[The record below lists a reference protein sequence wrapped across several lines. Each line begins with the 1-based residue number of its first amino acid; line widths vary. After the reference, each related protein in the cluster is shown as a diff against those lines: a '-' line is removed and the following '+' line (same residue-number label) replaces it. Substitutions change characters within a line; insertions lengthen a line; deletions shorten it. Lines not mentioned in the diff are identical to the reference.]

1 MLILGLLHRSIAYT
15 DLCPMKTCGVDDFTV
30 KDVENLHD
38 NYSEVAIAVSGD
50 LTLHP
55 QSMHISSDES
65 NICGW
70 TSSLSHIDHNMLY

>member
-1 MLILGLLHRSIAYT
+1 
-15 DLCPMKTCGVDDFTV
+15 MKTCGVDDFTV